1 MTEVEVVN
9 PQTTVFLKSTN
20 NISSINLEVLLTKK
34 KKKAL
39 ADSYSQDINAN
50 LQLLDLAWD
59 VQQFL
64 WKLRDDSLQ
73 NNQ

>member
-1 MTEVEVVN
+1 MNT
-9 PQTTVFLKSTN
+9 QTTVFSNSTN
-20 NISSINLEVLLTKK
+20 NISSISLEALLTDCLQ
-34 KKKAL
+34 KAL

-59 VQQFL
+59 VQKFL
-64 WKLRDDSLQ
+64 WKLRDYSLQ

>member
-1 MTEVEVVN
+1 MN

-20 NISSINLEVLLTKK
+20 NISSINLEVLLTDLVQ
-34 KKKAL
+34 KAL